1 VSDEAPVSAEEVTPE
16 ETPAEG
22 AAGRDIQIPEP
33 LREFMSRGWAE
44 PPQPDVP
51 PHPIAP
57 YAAKRRAAISAQFP
71 GETIV
76 VPTGGLKVRANDT
89 DYPFRPGS
97 DFFWL
102 TGEHQSDCVLVMTPE
117 GDGHA
122 ATLFLAPR
130 SDRSSLAFFTDRR
143 YGELWVGP
151 RRGLTETT
159 AALQVD
165 CRPLEELPG
174 VLESLDGPTRVLR
187 GYDER
192 VDTKVSVEDK
202 ERDAELATALSEL
215 RLVKDDHEVA
225 MLEEAVAAT
234 VRGFEDVVRE
244 LPRAVE
250 TSERWVEGTFNRRA
264 RTDGNDVGYGSICA
278 AGPHATTLHWVDNDG
293 PVRPGE
299 LLLIDMGVESAS
311 LYTADVT
318 RTLPIN
324 GRWSPVQRRVYEAV
338 LEAQQAGFAA
348 TKPGDDF
355 LAPHRAAM
363 EVLAHRLEE
372 WGILP
377 VPAEQSLEKEC
388 GLHRRYTLHGV
399 SHMLGLDVHDCDAA
413 RNESYREGT
422 LQAGMVLTVEPGL
435 YFQADDL
442 TVPAEYRGIGV
453 RIEDDVLVTEDGC
466 RVLSDGLPTDP
477 DEIERWMA
485 DLQGN
490 R

>member
-1 VSDEAPVSAEEVTPE
+1 MGDQESTDVPE
-16 ETPAEG
+16 IRPEGLPGEGSTKRDVDVPA
-22 AAGRDIQIPEP
+22 P
-33 LREFMSRGWAE
+33 LREFMTRGWAD
-44 PPQPDVP
+44 PPDAEVTPLP
-51 PHPIAP
+51 AAP
-57 YAAKRRAAISAQFP
+57 YCAKRRAALSGRFP
-71 GETIV
+71 REALV

-97 DFFWL
+97 DVYWL
-102 TGEHQSDCVLVMTPE
+102 TGQHEPDSVLVMSPE
-117 GDGHA
+117 GEGHVS
-122 ATLFLAPR
+122 TLFVAPR
-130 SDRSSLAFFTDRR
+130 SDRSSTAFFTDRR

-151 RRGLTETT
+151 RRGIAET
-159 AALQVD
+159 AAALGID
-165 CRPLEELPG
+165 CRPLDDLPG
-174 VLESLDGPTRVLR
+174 VLAGLQQPVRMLR
-187 GYDER
+187 GVDDR
-192 VDTKVSVEDK
+192 VDGQLPGVRSEG
-202 ERDAELATALSEL
+202 DAELATALSEL

-250 TSERWVEGTFNRRA
+250 TSERWLEGTFHRRA
-264 RTDGNDVGYGSICA
+264 RVEGNDVGYGSICA
-278 AGPHATTLHWVDNDG
+278 AGPHATTLHWDRNDG

-299 LLLIDMGVESAS
+299 LLLLDMGVESRS

-318 RTLPIN
+318 RTLPID

-338 LEAQQAGFAA
+338 LEAQRAGFAA
-348 TKPGDDF
+348 TRAGNAF
-355 LAPHRAAM
+355 LDPHRAAM
-363 EVLAHRLEE
+363 AVLARHLEE

-377 VPAEQSLEKEC
+377 VPAEQSLAKEC
-388 GLHRRYTLHGV
+388 GLHRRYTLHGT

-413 RNESYREGT
+413 RNEAYRDGT
-422 LQAGMVLTVEPGL
+422 LRVGYVITVEPGL
-435 YFQADDL
+435 YFQPDDL

-466 RVLSDGLPTDP
+466 RVLSAGLPTDP

-485 DLQGN
+485 ELQSS